1 MKDERI
7 RTVAQSCLSRRT
19 RATAAVLSRHYGAQ
33 LRSTG
38 LSGVEFSLLVAIA
51 GQDGPS
57 VSAVAEALGFDST
70 TVVRNLKHLERRRFI
85 DSEGGRGRAGKRLR
99 LTAEGEAAIS
109 TALDSWEVVNRTLVE
124 KLGAERVKEGLR
136 FLEALEE
143 VALSSASPRTPKV

>member
-7 RTVAQSCLSRRT
+7 RSVAQSCLSRRT

-51 GQDGPS
+51 GEDGPN

-70 TVVRNLKHLERRRFI
+70 TVVRNLKHLERRGFVE
-85 DSEGGRGRAGKRLR
+85 SEGGRGRTGKRLR
-99 LTAEGEAAIS
+99 LTDEGEAAIS
-109 TALDSWEVVNRTLVE
+109 AALDSWDAVNRTLVE

-143 VALSSASPRTPKV
+143 AALASAAPRAPKV